1 VMRSLVCPTL
11 TVNVCLPL
19 QRLVQPDSAAPIS
32 LTPKHQPQ
40 APQVCGQNEE
50 GTTSIQ
56 LDGGN
61 EAGHKSA
68 QTGMRSSLPL
78 QVSRCQGEFIYIIH

>member
-1 VMRSLVCPTL
+1 MMRSLVCRTL

-19 QRLVQPDSAAPIS
+19 QRLVFSAQQLIS
-32 LTPKHQPQ
+32 HYAIHENLH
-40 APQVCGQNEE
+40 VCDHYEE

-56 LDGGN
+56 LDSGN

-78 QVSRCQGEFIYIIH
+78 QVSRCQGEFSNIIH